1 MSEAISVYLV
11 IVDNDDTEPEIWA
24 FESPINAHRFSKAC
38 KNSCYIRA
46 IGVLDDEAT
55 DVAIAEETMQ

>member
-1 MSEAISVYLV
+1 MSEAMSVYLV

-46 IGVLDDEAT
+46 IGVLDERTAT
-55 DVAIAEETMQ
+55 VIGTSLWV